1 MIAMKN
7 KPIIIFTLL
16 YSISMGQ
23 EISAKE
29 IMERVHS
36 IKRPSASIMEIRLDI
51 TRVKRK
57 KEKTKVREFIR
68 YEKYYDSGKYRSKSL
83 ARFIKPKIVKGT
95 GLLSWINRNGQTE
108 QWFFLPKLKTAKKVK
123 AKEKSRSFLNTDFI
137 YEDLESRKPGLDSL
151 ASIGTE
157 FINGDQCKVLMAW
170 PKSESAYFSRKIW
183 VNIRNWQICKVEYY
197 KSESEKQK
205 TLTLTD
211 FIEDNGFTT
220 AAKMV
225 MDRGDGNKT
234 VMQVMSFKP
243 NVGLND
249 EIFSRSFLIK
259 I

>member
-1 MIAMKN
+1 MKKSN
-7 KPIIIFTLL
+7 LIIIFTLL
-16 YSISMGQ
+16 CSMSFGQ
-23 EISAKE
+23 EITANE
-29 IMERVHS
+29 VMERVYS
-36 IKRPSASIMEIRLDI
+36 IKRPSSSIMDVRLDI

-95 GLLSWINRNGQTE
+95 GLLSWIPRSGQTE

-123 AKEKSRSFLNTDFI
+123 AKERSRSFLNTDFI

-151 ASIGTE
+151 TNIGTE
-157 FINGDQCKVLMAW
+157 FIDGDQCRVLMAW
-170 PKSESAYFSRKIW
+170 PKNESAYFSRKIW
-183 VNIRNWQICKVEYY
+183 VNVRNWQICKVEYY
-197 KSESEKQK
+197 KSESEKEK

-211 FIEDNGFTT
+211 FIEDNGFIT
-220 AAKMV
+220 AGKMV

-234 VMQVMSFKP
+234 VMQVLSFKP
-243 NVGLND
+243 NVGLNE